1 MSFNSPSPAMAPSVR
16 SPAMAPSVRS
26 PAMAPTVSGPIM
38 APSVRSPAMAPTVS
52 GPIMAPSVRGP
63 TMAPTAVYISNSTLT
78 SVSDPLTMEQ
88 LNTLIDKIDFEILA
102 LRRLPPTTELQATIS
117 RLAIMRQD
125 LVDFK
130 VKLTASPPE
139 MKLSDTG
146 ITQQAAENFLASLGK
161 ASATST
167 YPTLLNNT
175 GFSSSPSGNASMLGS
190 LTGLLDNQEIQKLF
204 QNIQFIKWKFE
215 VDYDPKLHEKFF
227 LLDRLENLEKRI
239 LSYSSAGTPVPSEVR
254 ELAKKELEYI
264 NLQIQTSTKPVNA
277 PAPSMQIGQSSR
289 TPTHTSSDPRVY
301 NVSTDVYQRP
311 GFLMS
316 DEQIRNR
323 ASASYFYD
331 SQVGT
336 PDYKKR
342 VDFLCSQIQSA
353 GLGDPTNFGCITN
366 PASVSK
372 DYSWKGN
379 WDMVCSR
386 LGDTWGAWYPEMF
399 GCPKPNPDDKYDG
412 TLL

>member
-1 MSFNSPSPAMAPSVR
+1 M
-16 SPAMAPSVRS
+16 
-26 PAMAPTVSGPIM
+26 
-38 APSVRSPAMAPTVS
+38 
-52 GPIMAPSVRGP
+52 GP
-63 TMAPTAVYISNSTLT
+63 TTMGPTAMGPTAMGPSSFIASQGSS
-78 SVSDPLTMEQ
+78 SVSDPLTMDQ
-88 LNTLIDKIDFEILA
+88 LTNLIDKIDFEILA
-102 LRRLPPTTELQATIS
+102 LRRFPATTELQATIS
-117 RLAIMRQD
+117 RLAILRQD
-125 LVDFK
+125 LIEFR
-130 VKLTASPPE
+130 VKLTSTPPE
-139 MKLSDTG
+139 IKLSDVP
-146 ITQQAAENFLASLGK
+146 ISQKDAENFLATLGK
-161 ASATST
+161 ASASSS
-167 YPTLLNNT
+167 YPALLNNT
-175 GFSSSPSGNASMLGS
+175 GFSSPPSGANASMLGS
-190 LTGLLDNQEIQKLF
+190 LTGILENQEIQKLF

-227 LLDRLENLEKRI
+227 LLDRLEGLEKRI
-239 LSYSSAGTPVPSEVR
+239 LSYSSAGTPVPSELR

-264 NLQIQTSTKPVNA
+264 NTQIQASAKP
-277 PAPSMQIGQSSR
+277 PSASVPTYEGMRVGESSR
-289 TPTHTSSDPRVY
+289 TPTYTARDPRVY
-301 NVSTDVYQRP
+301 DVSTDVYQRP

-353 GLGDPTNFGCITN
+353 GLGDPGNFGCIAN

-379 WDMVCSR
+379 WNMVCSR
-386 LGDTWGAWYPEMF
+386 VGDTWGAWYPEMF
-399 GCPKPNPDDKYDG
+399 GCPKPNPDDRYDG